1 MKMRMMMMMCLYKIK
16 NKVKEFWE
24 SSNIVTMFNNVSS
37 MGIIQDLLEQYKWV
51 KTLLFLMP

>member
-16 NKVKEFWE
+16 NKVKEFWA

-37 MGIIQDLLEQYKWV
+37 MGIIQDLLEQYK
-51 KTLLFLMP
+51 

>member
-1 MKMRMMMMMCLYKIK
+1 MKMRMMMMMCLYQIK

>member
-16 NKVKEFWE
+16 NKVKEFWA

>member
-1 MKMRMMMMMCLYKIK
+1 MKMMMMMCLWKIK